1 MSTEISSPWWSE
13 VEHLRPQ
20 REQDGFVE
28 AAAPAGRSQAAASL
42 QRPAKGDAAA
52 PLQPEPLRRL
62 PVVRRPGAPK
72 ARALIEQRRSRASQ
86 RPLPS
91 TPAPKSSL
99 ILRRPD
105 RIAAWA
111 VMLGLV
117 LVLTAAVSASAAPLT
132 KLGDR
137 TLKKP
142 MNGYD
147 VKLMQGKLRKMNL
160 LQVAPTGHFGSLTY
174 AAVRRY
180 QRTRCLTVD
189 GVAGP
194 ATIAAL
200 RSGKRSCASKRPS
213 GGSRGNSG
221 GIKRTRVVTWYGPGW
236 YGRKTACGNTLTS
249 RLYGVAHKT
258 LPCGTVV
265 YFRFRGRTVRTKVV
279 DRGPYAAG
287 VHFDLTWAAARK
299 LGVIS
304 IGRATVRAS
313 R

>member
-1 MSTEISSPWWSE
+1 MATEISSPWWSE

-20 REQDGFVE
+20 RETSSFI
-28 AAAPAGRSQAAASL
+28 AAQSVVSGGAA
-42 QRPAKGDAAA
+42 RPA
-52 PLQPEPLRRL
+52 PRESNRRL

-72 ARALIEQRRSRASQ
+72 ARALVEQRRSRGAQ
-86 RPLPS
+86 I
-91 TPAPKSSL
+91 PAAKSSL
-99 ILRRPD
+99 TIRRPD

-117 LVLTAAVSASAAPLT
+117 LVLTAAVSAGAAPLT

-142 MNGYD
+142 MNGHD
-147 VKLMQGKLRKMNL
+147 VKLMQRKLRSAHL
-160 LQVAPTGHFGSLTY
+160 LHVAPTGHFGSLTY

-189 GVAGP
+189 GIAGP

-200 RSGKRSCASKRPS
+200 RAGKRACSSKRPS
-213 GGSRGNSG
+213 GGSRGNG
-221 GIKRTRVVTWYGPGW
+221 GGGATRSRVVTWYGPGW
-236 YGRKTACGNTLTS
+236 YGRRTACGNTLTS
-249 RLYGVAHKT
+249 RLMGVAHKT

-265 YFRFRGRTVRTKVV
+265 HFRFRGNSVTAKVV

-287 VHFDLTWAAARK
+287 VDYDLTWAAARK

>member
-20 REQDGFVE
+20 RESSGFV
-28 AAAPAGRSQAAASL
+28 AA
-42 QRPAKGDAAA
+42 RPAVERDSATESVR
-52 PLQPEPLRRL
+52 EPSRRL
-62 PVVRRPGAPK
+62 PVLRRPGAPK
-72 ARALIEQRRSRASQ
+72 ARALVEQRRSRGSHS
-86 RPLPS
+86 L
-91 TPAPKSSL
+91 APKTSL
-99 ILRRPD
+99 TLRRPD

-111 VMLGLV
+111 VMLGLM
-117 LVLTAAVSASAAPLT
+117 LVLTAAVSAGAAPLT

-142 MNGYD
+142 MNGHD
-147 VKLMQGKLRKMNL
+147 VKLMQGKLRRAHL
-160 LQVAPTGHFGSLTY
+160 LHVAPTGHFGSLTY

-200 RSGKRSCASKRPS
+200 RAGKRACSSKKPS
-213 GGSRGNSG
+213 GGGRGNSG
-221 GIKRTRVVTWYGPGW
+221 GGGATRTRVVTWYGPGW
-236 YGRKTACGNTLTS
+236 YGRRTACGNTLTS
-249 RLYGVAHKT
+249 HLMGVAHKT

-265 YFRFRGRTVRTKVV
+265 HFRFRGNSVTAKVV

-287 VHFDLTWAAARK
+287 VDYDLTWAAARK

>member
-20 REQDGFVE
+20 REQDVFVD
-28 AAAPAGRSQAAASL
+28 AAAPASRSQAAAPV
-42 QRPAKGDAAA
+42 QR
-52 PLQPEPLRRL
+52 EPLRRL

-91 TPAPKSSL
+91 TTAPKSSL
-99 ILRRPD
+99 TLRRPD

-142 MNGYD
+142 MNGHD
-147 VKLMQGKLRKMNL
+147 VKLMQGKLRKINL

-194 ATIAAL
+194 STIAAM
-200 RSGKRSCASKRPS
+200 RAGKRSCAAKSPS
-213 GGSRGNSG
+213 GGGGGSSSG
-221 GIKRTRVVTWYGPGW
+221 INRTRVVTWYGPGW
-236 YGRKTACGNTLTS
+236 YGRRTACGNTLTS

-265 YFRFRGRTVRTKVV
+265 YFRFGGRTVRTKVV

>member
-20 REQDGFVE
+20 SRQNGFAA
-28 AAAPAGRSQAAASL
+28 AAAPGGASEAAEPAQRSGERGAPAPVERKPI
-42 QRPAKGDAAA
+42 RP
-52 PLQPEPLRRL
+52 L

-86 RPLPS
+86 RPLPNRS
-91 TPAPKSSL
+91 AAKDSL
-99 ILRRPD
+99 TRRRPD
-105 RIAAWA
+105 RVAAWA
-111 VMLGLV
+111 AMLGLV
-117 LVLTAAVSASAAPLT
+117 LVLTAAASAGAAPLT

-142 MNGYD
+142 MNGHD
-147 VKLMQGKLRKMNL
+147 VRQMQGKLHKLNL

-189 GVAGP
+189 GIAGP
-194 ATIAAL
+194 STIAAL
-200 RSGKRSCASKRPS
+200 RAGKRACSSKRPS
-213 GGSRGNSG
+213 SGGRGNSR
-221 GIKRTRVVTWYGPGW
+221 GINRTRVVTWYGPGW
-236 YGRKTACGNTLTS
+236 YGRRTACGNTLTS

>member
-20 REQDGFVE
+20 REQDGSVE
-28 AAAPAGRSQAAASL
+28 AAAPA
-42 QRPAKGDAAA
+42 AKSDAAA
-52 PLQPEPLRRL
+52 PLQREPLRRL

-72 ARALIEQRRSRASQ
+72 ARALIEQRRSRAPQ

-91 TPAPKSSL
+91 ARAPKSSL

-105 RIAAWA
+105 RVAAWA

-200 RSGKRSCASKRPS
+200 KSGKRSCVAKRPS

-265 YFRFRGRTVRTKVV
+265 YFSFRGRTVRTKVV

>member
-20 REQDGFVE
+20 SENSGFAAARPAREH
-28 AAAPAGRSQAAASL
+28 ASAAPAS
-42 QRPAKGDAAA
+42 A
-52 PLQPEPLRRL
+52 PSESFRRL
-62 PVVRRPGAPK
+62 PLVRRPGAPK
-72 ARALIEQRRSRASQ
+72 ARALVEQRRARA
-86 RPLPS
+86 
-91 TPAPKSSL
+91 AHSSL
-99 ILRRPD
+99 PNRSLTLRRPD

-117 LVLTAAVSASAAPLT
+117 LVLTAAASAGAAPLHR
-132 KLGDR
+132 LGER

-147 VKLMQGKLRKMNL
+147 VKVMQGKLRKIKL
-160 LQVAPTGHFGSLTY
+160 LKVAPTGHFGPLTLT
-174 AAVRRY
+174 AVRSF
-180 QRTRCLTVD
+180 QRTRCLKVD
-189 GVAGP
+189 GIAGP
-194 ATIAAL
+194 TTISAL
-200 RSGKRSCASKRPS
+200 RRGQRACSSKRPS
-213 GGSRGNSG
+213 NPGRGNSG
-221 GIKRTRVVTWYGPGW
+221 GVNRTRVVTWYGPGW
-236 YGRKTACGNTLTS
+236 YGRRTACGNTLTS
-249 RLYGVAHKT
+249 RLMGVAHKT

-265 YFRFRGRTVRTKVV
+265 YFKFRGQTVKTKVV